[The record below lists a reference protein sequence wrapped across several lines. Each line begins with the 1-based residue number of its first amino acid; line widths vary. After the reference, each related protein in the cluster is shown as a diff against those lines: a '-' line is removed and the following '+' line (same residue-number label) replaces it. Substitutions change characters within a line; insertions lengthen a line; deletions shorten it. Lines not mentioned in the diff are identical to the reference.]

1 LLQEEGQPWCLR
13 SSGARMEMNTFL
25 PSLEA
30 AIAAFDAPAVPT
42 R

>member
-1 LLQEEGQPWCLR
+1 
-13 SSGARMEMNTFL
+13 MEMNTFL